1 MSRISTRDLNLEI
14 PQTTTLS
21 LRKLSDSLGCSFENT
36 SFTISQFLNC

>member
-1 MSRISTRDLNLEI
+1 MSRSSTWDLNLEI

-36 SFTISQFLNC
+36 SFTISQLLNC

>member
-21 LRKLSDSLGCSFENT
+21 LRKLSDSLGCSLENT